1 MIEVL
6 FFELGDGFSGFKVQG
21 HAGYARVGT
30 DIVCASVSSLTI
42 FTANLL
48 IQMGVEIKRND
59 SQEGLIIDVQETSET
74 TQIVIRALYTSLIDI
89 AGQYP
94 KNLRVEVKPYGN
106 PNEYSA
112 ICRKKSKR
120 CGKKRT
126 G

>member
-6 FFELGDGFSGFKVQG
+6 FLESGDAFSGYKVQG
-21 HAGYARVGT
+21 HAGYAKMGK

-48 IQMGVEIKRND
+48 VQMGEEIKWND
-59 SQEGLIIDVQETSET
+59 SQERLAVDVQATSES
-74 TQIVIRALYTSLIDI
+74 TQIVIRALYTSLMDI
-89 AGQYP
+89 AQHYP

-106 PNEYSA
+106 PHEYSA
-112 ICRKKSKR
+112 ICRKKGKWS
-120 CGKKRT
+120 GKKRT